1 MIIFGLIL
9 MVLGTY
15 ANLHAIDKVKSRQ
28 EIEIKNL
35 INPTETDIDAIEIT
49 FNKIDIVDNVVEI
62 KLDEK
67 KTIKNNDKDNFEI
80 KEDEAKPNPLP
91 VEQVQIVVPSPE
103 ESGSK
108 AEAELNP
115 VMEIPKPETNVKEIS
130 LVEKKDDAKEVIN
143 NDAILKEDHE
153 IAVEE
158 DEKLSAVENSNGKKT
173 AEGDNV
179 KETLEQQVQ
188 DIKKELVKQNQ
199 ETQKLFLKKMEEIV
213 EKVDQIQNKNDFN
226 AGGNKSNVVADV
238 KQPPKSKDIKNV
250 SPEHKNDVV
259 TNNNKM
265 DPIVKLL
272 TENAKNNYANK
283 STSDFDKKRADDVNE
298 KKNDDSLKLDSLDNS
313 QQEFKKM
320 DENEVNKDNSNVEQK
335 IDNLIKDQN
344 DIGNN
349 ESNLELKKNQNS
361 EDERFAIE
369 KLNEERLEKEK
380 LEAERLEK
388 EKLELE
394 RPEKEKEEAEL
405 LEKKKIE
412 EENVKAEANRVEKK
426 RLEDEKQKLDE
437 AAEKI
442 RKEKLELEKLQK
454 EKLEKEKLEFEKLSM
469 KRDILQ
475 INIDPSKTE
484 STNNLERQKR
494 NLKDEDCSNDV
505 LKAPYQKLLQNNGIN
520 YMENDIRS
528 LPLYDLKSL
537 RKR

>member
-1 MIIFGLIL
+1 MIVFGLIL

-15 ANLHAIDKVKSRQ
+15 ANLHAIDKVKSRH
-28 EIEIKNL
+28 EIEIKNY
-35 INPTETDIDAIEIT
+35 INPTEADIESIEIT
-49 FNKIDIVDNVVEI
+49 FKKIDAVDNVVEI

-67 KTIKNNDKDNFEI
+67 KTFKNNDKANFEI
-80 KEDEAKPNPLP
+80 KVDKAKPNPLP

-103 ESGSK
+103 ESKSK
-108 AEAELNP
+108 TEAELNSE
-115 VMEIPKPETNVKEIS
+115 MEIPKPETNVKEIP

-158 DEKLSAVENSNGKKT
+158 DERLSAVENSNGKKNS
-173 AEGDNV
+173 EGDNV

-213 EKVDQIQNKNDFN
+213 EKVDQIQNKNDFI

-238 KQPPKSKDIKNV
+238 KLPLKSMEIKNI
-250 SPEHKNDVV
+250 SPENKNDVV

-283 STSDFDKKRADDVNE
+283 SNYDVDKKRTEDINE
-298 KKNDDSLKLDSLDNS
+298 KNNDDSMKIDSLDKS
-313 QQEFKKM
+313 HKEFKKM
-320 DENEVNKDNSNVEQK
+320 DDNEIIKDNTNVEQK
-335 IDNLIKDQN
+335 IDNSSNDQN
-344 DIGNN
+344 NLGNN
-349 ESNLELKKNQNS
+349 ESNLQLEKKENT
-361 EDERFAIE
+361 EDEGLALE
-369 KLNEERLEKEK
+369 KLNAERLGKEK

-388 EKLELE
+388 EKLEVE
-394 RPEKEKEEAEL
+394 RQENEKIEAEL
-405 LEKKKIE
+405 LEKKRIE
-412 EENVKAEANRVEKK
+412 EEKVKAEADRIEKK
-426 RLEDEKQKLDE
+426 RLEDEKQKLEE
-437 AAEKI
+437 AAEKL
-442 RKEKLELEKLQK
+442 RKEKLELERLQK
-454 EKLEKEKLEFEKLSM
+454 EKIEKERLEFEKLSM

-475 INIDPSKTE
+475 INIDPSETE
-484 STNNLERQKR
+484 STHNLERQKR

-505 LKAPYQKLLQNNGIN
+505 LKDPYQKLLQNNGID
-520 YMENDIRS
+520 YIKDDIRS